1 MLGGVLLNIYYELL
15 KYGKVLE
22 KIYLKDYTTIKV
34 GGMARYLFY
43 PTNIKNLQKALK
55 YLKKIKYP
63 SFILGMGSNI
73 LATDDFHDLV
83 IIKLDHLSSEFIINN
98 ELLKISSNYK
108 LSNATKKLNHLGY
121 GNFLGFSLIPA
132 SIGGAIKMNAS
143 CYGNTISDTLVKII
157 TINKNGKIKIYHKED
172 LHFKY
177 RKLLLEEIILYS
189 FFKLYSQSDLNTLE
203 ESISIKKKS
212 TQVYDYPSFGSVFK
226 NGEIKSYQ
234 LIKDTNM
241 QGVKIGGAM
250 FSLKHAN
257 FIVNL
262 GEAKA
267 KDIFTLIKMVQKKV
281 YYQYKVNLN
290 LEVIIL

>member
-1 MLGGVLLNIYYELL
+1 
-15 KYGKVLE
+15 
-22 KIYLKDYTTIKV
+22 
-34 GGMARYLFY
+34 
-43 PTNIKNLQKALK
+43 
-55 YLKKIKYP
+55 
-63 SFILGMGSNI
+63 
-73 LATDDFHDLV
+73 
-83 IIKLDHLSSEFIINN
+83 
-98 ELLKISSNYK
+98 
-108 LSNATKKLNHLGY
+108 
-121 GNFLGFSLIPA
+121 
-132 SIGGAIKMNAS
+132 MNAS

-212 TQVYDYPSFGSVFK
+212 TQVYDYPNFGSVFK